1 MAQEFLTPEE
11 QHQSRLDLETVRC
24 GFWWGAPG
32 LGKYEVSILNG
43 MSIITTR
50 KVLFGE
56 LSVETVNKLNTE
68 KSCTSLSRTLV
79 PLSNSLDMLRQLKSH
94 LGTK

>member
-43 MSIITTR
+43 MSIITTS

-68 KSCTSLSRTLV
+68 KSCTALHRNLV
-79 PLSNSLDMLRQLKSH
+79 PLPNSLPLAQLLKSR
-94 LGTK
+94 LKKN

>member
-32 LGKYEVSILNG
+32 LGKYEVSILTG
-43 MSIITTR
+43 MRFITTR

-79 PLSNSLDMLRQLKSH
+79 PLSNSLDMLTQLRSR